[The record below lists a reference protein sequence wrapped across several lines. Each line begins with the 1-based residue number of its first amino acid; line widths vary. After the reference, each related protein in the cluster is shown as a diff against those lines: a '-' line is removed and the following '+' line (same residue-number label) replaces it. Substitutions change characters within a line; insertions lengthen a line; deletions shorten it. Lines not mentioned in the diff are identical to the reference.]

1 MSTPD
6 LSELIAIPKASLTQA
21 PWPVFDTEQVQAVT
35 HVLESGKVNYW
46 TGQTGREFENEFAAW
61 CGSKKSL
68 AISNGTATLELILRG
83 LRLKPGDE
91 VITTPRTFIASSSA
105 CAFHGIVPV
114 LADIDTDSGNITP
127 ETVAPLITNKTRAIL
142 PVHLGGWPC
151 DMEGFQSL
159 AEQHRLHVIE
169 DCAQAH
175 GASVNGKSVGTFGIA
190 NSWSF
195 CQDKIMTTGGEGGMV
210 TTDDEELW
218 ARMWSLKDHGK
229 NFDTVYNRQH
239 PPGFRWLH
247 ETWGTNW
254 RMTEM
259 QSAIGRVQLTRMPD
273 WHNQRKANAHRFIQ
287 HFKELSAVR
296 IPLPAAG
303 LTHAWYRLYVYIR
316 PEALKDGWNRDRIQ
330 AECGALG
337 VPLSVGSC
345 SEIYKEKAFKMCHLG
360 PKEPLPGAAELTE
373 TALAFLVHPGLTEA
387 MIDETAAIFSHVVKT
402 ATR

>member
-1 MSTPD
+1 MSTPE
-6 LSELIAIPKASLTQA
+6 LSELKAPPRALITQA
-21 PWPVFDTEQVQAVT
+21 PWPVFDEDQVNAVSD
-35 HVLESGKVNYW
+35 VLRSGKVNYW
-46 TGQTGREFENEFAAW
+46 TGQVGREFEKEFAAW

-105 CAFHGIVPV
+105 CAFHGIKPV

-151 DMEGFQSL
+151 DMEGFLEL
-159 AEQHRLHVIE
+159 AEKHKLHIIE

-175 GASVNGKSVGTFGIA
+175 GAAINGKSVGTWGIA

-229 NFDTVYNRQH
+229 NYDTVYNRPH

-259 QSAIGRVQLTRMPD
+259 QAALGRVQIQRMPD
-273 WHNQRKANAHRFIQ
+273 WHIERKANAERFLS
-287 HFKELSAVR
+287 HLSELGGIR
-296 IPLPAAG
+296 IPLPDAKY
-303 LTHAWYRLYVYIR
+303 THAWYRLYVYVR
-316 PEALKDGWNRDRIQ
+316 PETMKDGWNRDRIQ
-330 AECGALG
+330 SECGARG
-337 VPLSVGSC
+337 VNLSVGSC
-345 SEIYKEKAFKMCHLG
+345 SEIYKERAFQMCHLG
-360 PKEPLPGAAELTE
+360 PSQPLQGAAELTD
-373 TALAFLVHPGLTEA
+373 TAIAFLVHPGLTPE
-387 MIDETAAIFSHVVKT
+387 MIDETASIFAEVVRQ